1 MISYEDKIKSDNL
14 NNYFAINEQKLVIK
28 EIKHLK
34 FDLMQL
40 ESKRRMKLASL
51 KKTCDGRISKRDLRL
66 SYHTY
71 KRTHKLK
78 GVSDIVI
85 KRTLEEEFG
94 ATDSYDNSSNSYYW
108 EGVNFR

>member
-51 KKTCDGRISKRDLRL
+51 KKTCDEIKEVKKKISVYSGRIRFD
-66 SYHTY
+66 
-71 KRTHKLK
+71 
-78 GVSDIVI
+78 
-85 KRTLEEEFG
+85 
-94 ATDSYDNSSNSYYW
+94 
-108 EGVNFR
+108 